1 MVTTEE
7 DAVSALVM
15 QGKDP
20 RTGEVVGD
28 PLTETTPEELDAVLD
43 AAARTASMLRAT
55 SPGERAAWLRAVA
68 AAVDAAAPELVSLAE
83 AETGLPRPRLT
94 GEVTRTTNQL
104 ELFARVLEEGSF
116 LEATI
121 DHADPAAGPPYP
133 DLRRVLEP
141 LGTVLVF
148 TASNFPFAFSVAGGD
163 TASALAAG
171 CPVIVKS
178 HPGHPGL
185 SVRTGQIVA
194 DALAGAGAPGGS
206 FAVVHGVDTGVAAI
220 TDRRV
225 RACSFT
231 GSLAG
236 GRALHELAAGRPD
249 PIPFYGELGS
259 LNPVLVTQAA
269 VARRGD
275 EIAKDYVASFTL
287 GTGQFCTKP
296 GLLLLPRGHGLEAA
310 LTDAADAVPPAPMLG
325 SRIHQSFV
333 TGVEALAGR
342 TDIRPLRAPSVVDRP
357 GSWAGA
363 ALFATTAAQ
372 VLAAPEQPLEECFG
386 PVSLVVEYDSLE
398 QAVGIVRGLGGSL
411 TATLHAEEEG
421 EEEDLTE
428 TVAALTDVAG
438 RLVWNGWP
446 TGVAVGWATHHGG
459 PWPATTD
466 PLHTSVGAS
475 ALRRF
480 LKPAAY
486 QSVPDRLLPAALQDD
501 NPLRL
506 PRRVDGVLVPG
517 KPK

>member
-1 MVTTEE
+1 MIGDTVLSGNHAGGCARARGRSLEGIRVGIHRLDPAGWRRYKE
-7 DAVSALVM
+7 DVVSALVM
-15 QGKDP
+15 QGRNP

-28 PLTETTPEELDAVLD
+28 PLADTTGEELEAVLD
-43 AAARTASMLRAT
+43 AAGRTASVLRAT

-68 AAVDAAAPELVSLAE
+68 AAVDAAGPELISLAE

-121 DHADPAAGPPYP
+121 DHADPAAQPPYP

-163 TASALAAG
+163 IASALAAG

-220 TDRRV
+220 TDRRI

-269 VARRGD
+269 VARRGGD
-275 EIAKDYVASFTL
+275 IAKDYVASFTL

-310 LTDAADAVPPAPMLG
+310 LTDAADAVLPAPMLG
-325 SRIHQSFV
+325 SRIHQSFAS
-333 TGVEALAGR
+333 GVGRWAGGRKSGRCVRRRWSTVPGPGPARHCSQRPPPKSLPHRNSCWRSASGRSRWWWSTTRSSRPSRSCAASAVRWPRRCTPRGR
-342 TDIRPLRAPSVVDRP
+342 TWRRR
-357 GSWAGA
+357 
-363 ALFATTAAQ
+363 
-372 VLAAPEQPLEECFG
+372 
-386 PVSLVVEYDSLE
+386 
-398 QAVGIVRGLGGSL
+398 
-411 TATLHAEEEG
+411 
-421 EEEDLTE
+421 
-428 TVAALTDVAG
+428 
-438 RLVWNGWP
+438 WP
-446 TGVAVGWATHHGG
+446 
-459 PWPATTD
+459 
-466 PLHTSVGAS
+466 
-475 ALRRF
+475 R
-480 LKPAAY
+480 
-486 QSVPDRLLPAALQDD
+486 
-501 NPLRL
+501 
-506 PRRVDGVLVPG
+506 
-517 KPK
+517 

>member
-1 MVTTEE
+1 
-7 DAVSALVM
+7 VSALVM
-15 QGKDP
+15 QGRDP

-28 PLTETTPEELDAVLD
+28 PLAETTPEELDAVLD

-68 AAVDAAAPELVSLAE
+68 AAVDAAAPELISLAE
-83 AETGLPRPRLT
+83 AETGLPQPRLT

-121 DHADPAAGPPYP
+121 DHADPAAQPPYP

-220 TDRRV
+220 TDRRI
-225 RACSFT
+225 RAGSFT

-269 VARRGD
+269 VARRGGD
-275 EIAKDYVASFTL
+275 IAKDYVASFTL

-310 LTDAADAVPPAPMLG
+310 LTDAADAVLPAPMLG
-325 SRIHQSFV
+325 SRIHQSFIS
-333 TGVEALAGR
+333 GVEALAGR
-342 TDIRPLRAPSVVDRP
+342 TELRPLRAPSVVDRP

-363 ALFATTAAQ
+363 ALFATTAAE
-372 VLAAPEQPLEECFG
+372 VLAAPEQLLEECFG

-398 QAVGIVRGLGGSL
+398 QAVAIVRSLGGSL
-411 TATLHAEEEG
+411 TATLHAED
-421 EEEDLTE
+421 EDLAE
-428 TVAALTDVAG
+428 TVTALTDVAG

-480 LKPAAY
+480 LKPVAY
-486 QSVPDRLLPAALQDD
+486 QSVPDRLLPAALRDD

-506 PRRVDGVLVPG
+506 PRRVDGVLVLG
-517 KPK
+517 QGE